1 MDTNTTT
8 TFILLGLLSMGW
20 TLNPFFKKK
29 AIGDLNSYQYLFINT
44 IFVSFL
50 IILLFLYRIFKGNDS
65 ISFIT
70 NQINKQQL
78 LWMVFGAIITF
89 STSLLLIILIKQ
101 HDVSYIIPHIQPL
114 VIVLT
119 ILFGFFFFKEE
130 IDRNQIIGIF
140 LIIMGLIVI
149 NYKHIKN

>member
-8 TFILLGLLSMGW
+8 FLLLGLLSMGW

-44 IFVSFL
+44 IFVSVL

-70 NQINKQQL
+70 NQINKHQF
-78 LWMVFGAIITF
+78 LWMAFGSIITF

-130 IDRNQIIGIF
+130 IDRNQIMGII

-149 NYKHIKN
+149 NYKQIKN

>member
-78 LWMVFGAIITF
+78 LWMAFGSIITF

-130 IDRNQIIGIF
+130 IDRNQIMGII

-149 NYKHIKN
+149 NYKQIKN